1 MSGTNRSS
9 KEWGFTASRFWGL
22 VHRYAGLFMTFL
34 LIVAGLTGS
43 ILAFDGEINGW
54 LNPPQQVEAQ
64 GRSMLAPSTAASC
77 HGRRFQT
84 TSGRSRGRTS
94 FPSSSRASPA
104 GIASF

>member
-43 ILAFDGEINGW
+43 I
-54 LNPPQQVEAQ
+54 
-64 GRSMLAPSTAASC
+64 
-77 HGRRFQT
+77 
-84 TSGRSRGRTS
+84 
-94 FPSSSRASPA
+94 SSL
-104 GIASF
+104 I